1 MKLKYYNFFAVT
13 FLVSAVSAQSMN
25 DLGLDDNFIDSISE
39 EVSKELITESEDSE
53 LDQLLKSELSLDK
66 TKILLSR
73 MKDQLKELE
82 ARIDKE
88 DQSSTNDLEIF
99 GKYFFQSFQ
108 STFSPI
114 NLPNPDGKY
123 VVDVGDKF
131 SITVVGS
138 TDAEIEVMVG
148 RDGYLQIPQYGRVQV
163 AGLELSKVEEK
174 IQSFFT
180 TRALG
185 SESYIQLTSLR
196 DIQVIIT
203 GGVNYPGI
211 YTLAGGSNILSAINV
226 AGGISDNGS
235 FRRVQLIRNQRVIDT
250 FDLYR
255 LIISGTQRFASIQ
268 LRSGDTININPVS
281 FHVPVTGASNT
292 NAIFELLDG
301 ETIKDAV
308 GFAGG
313 FSQYHYGYDYL
324 NLHRAGING
333 FNSSKIMIKDIGV
346 MQLRPRD
353 SIVIPSFNN
362 EIQKVKYVQV
372 LGRVKNPGKYIID
385 DDDTLYDLITKAG
398 GYEDDAYI
406 YGGALF
412 RQNAVDKEKAYSQLN
427 YQDTVNFVIANIG
440 TPNTTIDSNII
451 PLLQEELKSKNYTGR
466 VITEFDLNKIAR
478 DPSLD
483 VTLRDQDKLI
493 IPPLDKVIYMFGDF
507 RNPSNLAFNSS
518 LTLTDYIDMAGGLK
532 ESAFP
537 AVMIINPDGSTEI
550 FEISG
555 SLAFLKR
562 KPEIYPGSI
571 IYAQRNIGKLDGI
584 QFTATLAPIISS
596 LAISLASLN
605 SISND

>member
-1 MKLKYYNFFAVT
+1 MNLKHYNFFAVIL
-13 FLVSAVSAQSMN
+13 LVSTVSAQSMN

-39 EVSKELITESEDSE
+39 EVSKELITESEDSD

-66 TKILLSR
+66 TKILLSK

-88 DQSSTNDLEIF
+88 DQSSANDLEIF

-174 IQSFFT
+174 VQSFFT

-235 FRRVQLIRNQRVIDT
+235 FRRVQLIRNQRVVDT

-292 NAIFELLDG
+292 NAIFEFLDG

-333 FNSSKIMIKDIGV
+333 FNTSKIMIEDIGV

-493 IPPLDKVIYMFGDF
+493 IPPLEKVIYMFGDF

-518 LTLTDYIDMAGGLK
+518 LTLTDYINMAGGLK

-537 AVMIINPDGSTEI
+537 AIMIINPDGSTEI